1 MSKRQGIKKITTNRK
16 AFFNYEIEDKLEAG
30 IVLEG
35 TEVKSIRAGYVS
47 LDSAYAAVENGEL
60 WLYNCHVKEYPWGN
74 RENHDPTRKR
84 KLLLHKRQLAKWSEA
99 VQQSGSTIVPISMY
113 LKNGRIKVELGL
125 GKGKKLHDKR
135 QTIKRRDAQR
145 EIERSLGER

>member
-16 AFFNYEIEDKLEAG
+16 AFFNYEIEAKLEAG

-47 LDSAYAAVENGEL
+47 LDQAYAAVENGEL

-74 RENHDPTRKR
+74 RQNHDPTRKR

-113 LKNGRIKVELGL
+113 LKNGRIKVQLGL

-135 QTIKRRDAQR
+135 QTLKRRTAQR
-145 EIERSLGER
+145 EIDRHLSR

>member
-47 LDSAYAAVENGEL
+47 LDQAYAAVENGEL

-74 RENHDPTRKR
+74 RQNHDPTRKR

-113 LKNGRIKVELGL
+113 LKNGRIKVQLGL